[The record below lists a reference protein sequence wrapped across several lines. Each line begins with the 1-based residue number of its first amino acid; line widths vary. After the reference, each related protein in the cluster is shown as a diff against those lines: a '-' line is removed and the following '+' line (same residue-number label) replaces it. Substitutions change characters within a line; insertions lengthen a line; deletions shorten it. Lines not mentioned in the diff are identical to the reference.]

1 MLEQA
6 QDVRPGQLGR
16 GGGRQRVSRR
26 AADVTPRAL
35 QAAMSMALLR
45 MPVVISNRSLG
56 KAWMRAAGNGV
67 RSRMATI
74 TSKSASSA
82 ST

>member
-1 MLEQA
+1 MCAQA
-6 QDVRPGQLGR
+6 SSAVAVAASASPGAPQT
-16 GGGRQRVSRR
+16 
-26 AADVTPRAL
+26 VTPRAL

-56 KAWMRAAGNGV
+56 RAWMRAAGNGV